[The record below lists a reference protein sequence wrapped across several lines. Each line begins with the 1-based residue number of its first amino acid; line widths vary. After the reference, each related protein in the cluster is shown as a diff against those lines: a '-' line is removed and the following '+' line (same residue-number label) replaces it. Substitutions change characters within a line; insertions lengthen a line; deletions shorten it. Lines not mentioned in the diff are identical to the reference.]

1 VLFAC
6 GEENLD
12 EGLQSMTTLAL
23 RALIVSCSLGL
34 SPFGVAAQQTPESK
48 PPTILLSVHAENEGP
63 NGLWVQAGKDLSAT
77 EVDTFQ
83 QLLENSLT
91 AMKDIRL
98 VEVED
103 KRDHVEVI
111 VSLTKVR
118 RGNGTWWY
126 AASSVIG
133 LAKSKTDEFVTHN
146 CIVGEDL
153 QTIAKAIGFSFA
165 SIRLRIALGALSN

>member
-1 VLFAC
+1 M
-6 GEENLD
+6 NNP
-12 EGLQSMTTLAL
+12 AL
-23 RALIVSCSLGL
+23 RALIVCCSLGL
-34 SPFGVAAQQTPESK
+34 APFGVAAQQTPENK

-77 EVDTFQ
+77 ELDTFQ
-83 QLLENSLT
+83 RLLENSFT

-98 VEVED
+98 VEVEN

-133 LAKSKTDEFVTHN
+133 LAKAKTDEFVTHN